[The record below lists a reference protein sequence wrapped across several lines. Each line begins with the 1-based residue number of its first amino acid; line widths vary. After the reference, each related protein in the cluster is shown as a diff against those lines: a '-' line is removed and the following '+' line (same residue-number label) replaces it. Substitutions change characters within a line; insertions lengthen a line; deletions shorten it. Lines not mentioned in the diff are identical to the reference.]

1 MNASQK
7 IHFCAVHLFFQFL
20 FIKFIT
26 ELYIYI
32 YMEKYFT
39 TSQKFLEA
47 YFDLTKS
54 SEKDNFTINQIA
66 DRAKLSRRVFYH
78 YYNSKETFLEEALEY
93 ILNEI
98 NIILAKDPTLS
109 DDVIAEMLTFLYNN
123 RSIAVDFVT
132 IIPHITLEVTK
143 YITEVIENSSIP
155 NLPKQLEEAYKI
167 PYEYALTVYV
177 STIDNI
183 IKYWIQN
190 GCQES
195 PETIQRYILS
205 IVRI

>member
-1 MNASQK
+1 
-7 IHFCAVHLFFQFL
+7 
-20 FIKFIT
+20 
-26 ELYIYI
+26 
-32 YMEKYFT
+32 KYFT

-132 IIPHITLEVTK
+132 IIPHISLEVTK
-143 YITEVIENSSIP
+143 YITEVIEHSSIP
-155 NLPKQLEEAYKI
+155 DLANQLERAYKV

-177 STIDNI
+177 STIDSI
-183 IKYWIQN
+183 IKHWIQN
-190 GCQES
+190 GCQET

>member
-1 MNASQK
+1 
-7 IHFCAVHLFFQFL
+7 
-20 FIKFIT
+20 
-26 ELYIYI
+26 
-32 YMEKYFT
+32 MEKYFT

-54 SEKDNFTINQIA
+54 TEKDNFTINQIA
-66 DRAKLSRRVFYH
+66 DRANLSRRVFYH

-132 IIPHITLEVTK
+132 IIPHISLEVTK
-143 YITEVIENSSIP
+143 YITEVVENSSIP
-155 NLPKQLEEAYKI
+155 NLPKQLEQAYKI

-177 STIDNI
+177 STIDSI
-183 IKYWIQN
+183 IKHWIQN
-190 GCQES
+190 GCQEP
-195 PETIQRYILS
+195 PEIIHRYILS

>member
-1 MNASQK
+1 MFHKKYIFVQC
-7 IHFCAVHLFFQFL
+7 IYFFQFL

-54 SEKDNFTINQIA
+54 SENDNFTINQIA
-66 DRAKLSRRVFYH
+66 DRANLSRRVFYH

-177 STIDNI
+177 STIDSI

-190 GCQES
+190 GCQET

>member
-1 MNASQK
+1 MFHKKYIFVQC
-7 IHFCAVHLFFQFL
+7 IYFFQFL

-47 YFDLTKS
+47 YFYLTKS

-66 DRAKLSRRVFYH
+66 DQANLSRRVFYH

-132 IIPHITLEVTK
+132 IIPHISLEVTK

-155 NLPKQLEEAYKI
+155 DLPKQLEQAYKI

-177 STIDNI
+177 STIDSI

-195 PETIQRYILS
+195 PEIIHRYILS